1 LALASSL
8 FVLDRPRLTW
18 LGLGGAVIL
27 AVVGSYSSLEGL
39 LIWPAGLLLL
49 YQRNRPPRKLL
60 VWLGCAVVTAVFY
73 FHNLSLSKGGAS
85 WYVISHPLTAVR
97 FFLISIG
104 DVLGVAVPST
114 PNAGTDAVMAFGLV
128 ILLLASWVLFT
139 YGRHRDEVSGIP
151 FGVALTAYGLLFAAL
166 ATFGRTHSGLPFAAD
181 SRYTTFSLLTPAGCY
196 LTLLSGWVRQE
207 RGAVSDTRA
216 ALRRVSSVIATV
228 VVIFVIGTQI
238 LIGNGYGL
246 NQASVWKQEQ
256 QLVGRLTSNGTKATQ
271 DYMDSILLPQCECQ
285 TFESGLLQ
293 LVHVAR
299 EHRLSLFGTGDAA
312 VYAEEWM
319 PHDPAPATRIGS
331 PSRGQ
336 NVRGTILV
344 EIGATTSL
352 SKVTRVDV
360 LLSGGGFHDA
370 RIASATLE
378 PYVWLAGWTTSSVP
392 NGAYWLQSVAYDA
405 TGSIGRS
412 PLVPVRVDN

>member
-1 LALASSL
+1 
-8 FVLDRPRLTW
+8 
-18 LGLGGAVIL
+18 
-27 AVVGSYSSLEGL
+27 
-39 LIWPAGLLLL
+39 
-49 YQRNRPPRKLL
+49 
-60 VWLGCAVVTAVFY
+60 
-73 FHNLSLSKGGAS
+73 
-85 WYVISHPLTAVR
+85 
-97 FFLISIG
+97 
-104 DVLGVAVPST
+104 
-114 PNAGTDAVMAFGLV
+114 
-128 ILLLASWVLFT
+128 
-139 YGRHRDEVSGIP
+139 
-151 FGVALTAYGLLFAAL
+151 
-166 ATFGRTHSGLPFAAD
+166 
-181 SRYTTFSLLTPAGCY
+181 
-196 LTLLSGWVRQE
+196 
-207 RGAVSDTRA
+207 
-216 ALRRVSSVIATV
+216 
-228 VVIFVIGTQI
+228 
-238 LIGNGYGL
+238 
-246 NQASVWKQEQ
+246 
-256 QLVGRLTSNGTKATQ
+256 
-271 DYMDSILLPQCECQ
+271 
-285 TFESGLLQ
+285 
-293 LVHVAR
+293 
-299 EHRLSLFGTGDAA
+299 